1 MSSGSTEEKN
11 GISLCINRVKF
22 PHVTGDSQTDKRIEY
37 LWNLAIS
44 SIYENAKLS
53 MKYVTLIKKITKNS
67 LLLDN
72 ICCNYCNLIYIPF
85 YNCEIKEVKG
95 KNSMLYKCFL
105 CNNKRKLNLQNFNQS
120 TIKSEENIS
129 EKLFSNKLTQFN
141 FFRINE
147 IDDHEI
153 KKDHKGQDVE
163 KEASFN
169 EVIDKSNAEEE
180 SMNGIDCREDSP
192 IELIWENCDSETNK
206 GENLPS
212 DLHSNNEEEDIF
224 SQKNMYEDMKNL
236 FRIDYG
242 TNTISSGR
250 NDPFLQLNLN
260 EKNQTLD
267 PLHADKKPHD
277 VKALHME
284 NNLQKKRKRD
294 VCNNGMNKADS
305 GGVVDAARKAIGTN
319 KRKEPDRT
327 QHGDNSVTGDNFL
340 NFNKKKKRKNILDIL

>member
-1 MSSGSTEEKN
+1 MSSGITEKKN
-11 GISLCINRVKF
+11 VISSYINRVKF
-22 PHVTGDSQTDKRIEY
+22 PHVTGDSHTDKRIEY

-72 ICCNYCNLIYIPF
+72 ICCYYCNLIYIPF
-85 YNCEIKEVKG
+85 YNCEVKEVKG

-105 CNNKRKLNLQNFNQS
+105 CNNKRKLNLQNFKQS
-120 TIKSEENIS
+120 TIKSEENKS
-129 EKLFSNKLTQFN
+129 EKLLPNKLTQIN

-153 KKDHKGQDVE
+153 KKKHKGQDVE
-163 KEASFN
+163 KETSFN
-169 EVIDKSNAEEE
+169 EVIDKSNGEEE
-180 SMNGIDCREDSP
+180 SMNGINCGEDSP
-192 IELIWENCDSETNK
+192 IELSWENCDNETNK
-206 GENLPS
+206 SENLPS
-212 DLHSNNEEEDIF
+212 DLQSNNAEEDIF

-242 TNTISSGR
+242 TNTISCGR
-250 NDPFLQLNLN
+250 NDLFLQVNLN
-260 EKNQTLD
+260 EKSETNAS
-267 PLHADKKPHD
+267 LHTDRKPHD
-277 VKALHME
+277 VKALHMG

-294 VCNNGMNKADS
+294 VCNNVMNKANS
-305 GGVVDAARKAIGTN
+305 EGVVDPTRKAIGTN
-319 KRKEPDRT
+319 KRKAPERT
-327 QHGDNSVTGDNFL
+327 QNGTNSVTGDNFL